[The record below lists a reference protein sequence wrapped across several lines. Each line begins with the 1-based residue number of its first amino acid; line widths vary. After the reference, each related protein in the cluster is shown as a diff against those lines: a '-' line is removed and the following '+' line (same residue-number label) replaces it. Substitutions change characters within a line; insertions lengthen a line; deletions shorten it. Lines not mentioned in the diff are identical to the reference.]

1 MKKLTILIL
10 AILIGMGSLL
20 AQEEKKEDKPVRDPF
35 ESGILIDNQTVKIPT
50 RKTLEF
56 IIEHRMGKIKDIKDL
71 FGIYAAS
78 NIRLGLNYSLMDD
91 LMIGFGTTKD
101 QKLQDFRVK
110 YVVFEQTRQNTIPVG
125 IALYGN
131 MAIDGREKKY
141 SV

>member
-1 MKKLTILIL
+1 
-10 AILIGMGSLL
+10 
-20 AQEEKKEDKPVRDPF
+20 
-35 ESGILIDNQTVKIPT
+35 
-50 RKTLEF
+50 
-56 IIEHRMGKIKDIKDL
+56 MGKIKDIKDL

-110 YVVFEQTRQNTIPVG
+110 YE
-125 IALYGN
+125 
-131 MAIDGREKKY
+131 Y